1 MYIKSLFSLQMKA
14 KSHRQQHSS
23 LKAHVH
29 TKENFTKSILMIWVD
44 RFAVF
49 PITHDVSF
57 NGSRVGNEGYLI

>member
-1 MYIKSLFSLQMKA
+1 MYIQSLFALQMQA
-14 KSHRQQHSS
+14 NSHHQQHSS

-29 TKENFTKSILMIWVD
+29 TYEIFTKSILMIWVD